1 MKNYIFLTISL
12 IVLWSCGQQEDA
24 IVDFQEPAT
33 NGWTEIPV
41 GIISMEELTST
52 PGAISF
58 TDVVNNRF
66 TLIDGQFVCAQD
78 YPETTFQE
86 VGISNLMEYQGYL
99 IDNDES
105 QVFGHEGRVFYA
117 NKNGKGNAGNTDL
130 DCSFLTST
138 KNKRCIDADGNEAF
152 ERCTTTVFV
161 CISHATGFNVDIS
174 QDCFGCGGD
183 INGIPDT
190 EDPEGPSGGSI
201 CF

>member
-138 KNKRCIDADGNEAF
+138 KNKRCIDADAVATALNVMSLESGRQMVENNDKIEAF
-152 ERCTTTVFV
+152 WILKDNGKLNTVQ
-161 CISHATGFNVDIS
+161 STGMNVNLID
-174 QDCFGCGGD
+174 
-183 INGIPDT
+183 
-190 EDPEGPSGGSI
+190 
-201 CF
+201 